1 MARNR
6 NLSLQMEKKMNHQ
19 VKARATQVFGIA
31 LACMALVACGKQETT
46 APAAAQAATPPAAT
60 AAAAEPAN
68 VIVWAPPGKAAPAGF
83 AQKLRALKDEGIASE
98 VRVVKEYAFEEKP
111 GYGSGFDELAI
122 VKFPSE
128 AAYEQ
133 WKAGPAADLGPDV
146 LSSRVDVMTER
157 VSRKNN
163 PDQSVYVVSQYET
176 FVSPQAYKE
185 YSQDYIDPNM
195 DNQYHSGIMT
205 RYTMYLE
212 RQASGDLKNPR
223 AFLVTE
229 YANQAEFDRKASV
242 KDPYKALLLSGPY
255 PEWARLNVDKKTM
268 RRDFNESY
276 ARPAP

>member
-1 MARNR
+1 
-6 NLSLQMEKKMNHQ
+6 MNHR
-19 VKARATQVFGIA
+19 VKARTPQVFGIA
-31 LACMALVACGKQETT
+31 LACMALVACGKQETSAPASAQDT
-46 APAAAQAATPPAAT
+46 APAAAAPAV
-60 AAAAEPAN
+60 AAEPAN

-98 VRVVKEYAFEEKP
+98 VRVVKEYGFEEKP

-128 AAYEQ
+128 AAYDQ
-133 WKAGPAADLGPDV
+133 WKASPAADLGPDV
-146 LSSRVDVMTER
+146 ISSRVDVMTER

-163 PDQSVYVVSQYET
+163 PDQSVYVISQYET

-185 YSQDYIDPNM
+185 YSEDYIDPNM

-212 RQASGDLKNPR
+212 RLATGDLKNPR

-242 KDPYKALLLSGPY
+242 KDAYKALLLGGSY
-255 PEWARLNVDKKTM
+255 PEWARLNVEKKTM